1 MNNSELVSIVIP
13 VYNTAQYLVK
23 CVQSVLE
30 QTYPHFELIL
40 VDDGSTDS
48 SPQLCDEL
56 AQQDE
61 RVHVLHQKNG
71 GQAAARNAGVQQS
84 RGESVMFVDSDDL
97 IAADMLETL
106 VALKGEEQDATSI
119 VCVMDVPEG
128 ESLKADTARL
138 EQFHLSPE
146 EACETLL
153 YQTLFDTGPIAK
165 LIPRKIVL
173 QHPFPV
179 GRIYEDLACV
189 YLWLLDSRHVAV
201 STRKMYYYFH
211 RTGST
216 VRQGFSDRYY
226 DEQTAIDS
234 IYDHIEKEKPALLA
248 AAISRRFSC
257 YCHLLLLLPREN
269 TYADKRAQLRQVLRT
284 DCARVVR
291 NPKCRRKNRLAALV
305 YFLTGEF
312 GLRLSN
318 RLLNA
323 R

>member
-1 MNNSELVSIVIP
+1 MSNNALVSIVIP

-40 VDDGSTDS
+40 VDDGSTDD

-61 RVHVLHQKNG
+61 RVRVLHQANG
-71 GQAAARNAGVQQS
+71 GQAAARNAGVQFS
-84 RGESVMFVDSDDL
+84 CGESVMFVDSDDL
-97 IAADMLETL
+97 IAADLLETL
-106 VALKGEEQDATSI
+106 VSLRGQEPDATSI
-119 VCVMDVPEG
+119 VCVMDVREC
-128 ESLKADTARL
+128 ETFKDDTAPA
-138 EQFHLSPE
+138 EQFHMSPE

-165 LIPRKIVL
+165 LIPRNIVL

-179 GRIYEDLACV
+179 GRIYEDLARV
-189 YLWLLDSRHVAV
+189 YLWLLASRQVTV
-201 STRKMYYYFH
+201 STRKMYYYIH

-216 VRQGFSDRYY
+216 VRQGFSERYY
-226 DEQTAIDS
+226 DEQIAIDS
-234 IYDHIEKEKPALLA
+234 VYDHIEKEKPALLA

-257 YCHLLLLLPREN
+257 YCHLLLLLPREK
-269 TYADKRAQLRQVLRT
+269 TYFEKRTQLKQVLRK
-284 DCARVVR
+284 DCSNVVR

-305 YFLTGEF
+305 YLLAGEF
-312 GLRLSN
+312 GLRLST
-318 RLLNA
+318 RFLNA